1 MKKKMIIIIPLIFFL
16 FGMVGCD
23 DDVLYHEFNA
33 TYSHLEEN
41 SAFAYIDVSFEQL
54 HGEIIYSFMV
64 TEKEYKFS
72 YEINIEDGDLNI
84 EVRDYDGEV
93 LEETGWFS
101 VKEGNLNIDINEQTN
116 LQGVGGIM
124 MVTNESDRIMIVI
137 DGIEATG
144 TVKVKW

>member
-1 MKKKMIIIIPLIFFL
+1 MKKKMIIIIPLILFL

-33 TYSHLEEN
+33 TYSFLEEN
-41 SAFAYIDVSFEQL
+41 SAFASIDVSFEQL
-54 HGEIIYSFMV
+54 HGEIIYSFMA

-72 YEINIEDGDLNI
+72 YEINIEEGDLNI
-84 EVRDYDGEV
+84 EVRDYNGEI

-101 VKEGNLNIDINEQTN
+101 EKEGNLNNDINEQTN
-116 LQGVGGIM
+116 LQGIGGIM
-124 MVTNESDRIMIVI
+124 MVTNETDRIMIVI